1 MEEWIDSGSSS
12 NGREEG
18 EEGEE
23 GESPIQ
29 PNTSHLTA
37 DDDLGGILTQQELEE
52 NFDLRVDCFSD
63 LDTPDEEDG
72 ECCDSTTRGAEQ
84 VPSDLQ
90 PCERRMCQK
99 TTICSAEARDSNQTS
114 RPLRIAESVD
124 TPPFVQPAPPSNTT
138 TNTIAP
144 DPSPHVTGET
154 SDPIP
159 PVGRISVPSVGR
171 ISTIDTSGPSPHVT
185 GETSVPSHGISVP
198 SGPTPPVGR
207 ISTIDMSAHS
217 LRVAGKVSGSSPP
230 GVILV
235 SSREVT
241 YSQVS

>member
-18 EEGEE
+18 E

-29 PNTSHLTA
+29 PNASHLTTD

-52 NFDLRVDCFSD
+52 NFDLGVDCFSD

-72 ECCDSTTRGAEQ
+72 ECCDSTTRGEEQ
-84 VPSDLQ
+84 VPPDVQ
-90 PCERRMCQK
+90 PCERQTCQK
-99 TTICSAEARDSNQTS
+99 TASCSAKAGNQAF
-114 RPLRIAESVD
+114 RPLGIAGSD
-124 TPPFVQPAPPSNTT
+124 TPPFVQPDPPSNTT
-138 TNTIAP
+138 TNMIAP
-144 DPSPHVTGET
+144 NPTPHVTVET
-154 SDPIP
+154 SDPSH
-159 PVGRISVPSVGR
+159 VGEISVPS
-171 ISTIDTSGPSPHVT
+171 P
-185 GETSVPSHGISVP
+185 
-198 SGPTPPVGR
+198 
-207 ISTIDMSAHS
+207 
-217 LRVAGKVSGSSPP
+217 RVAGETSGSSPP

>member
-12 NGREEG
+12 NGREEA
-18 EEGEE
+18 EEE

-29 PNTSHLTA
+29 PNTSHLTT
-37 DDDLGGILTQQELEE
+37 DNDLGGILTQQELEE

-90 PCERRMCQK
+90 PCERWTCQR
-99 TTICSAEARDSNQTS
+99 TTICLAEAKDSYQTY
-114 RPLRIAESVD
+114 RPPRIAESVD
-124 TPPFVQPAPPSNTT
+124 TPPFVQPAPPSNRT
-138 TNTIAP
+138 TNMIAP
-144 DPSPHVTGET
+144 DPSPHVTGEM
-154 SDPIP
+154 
-159 PVGRISVPSVGR
+159 
-171 ISTIDTSGPSPHVT
+171 
-185 GETSVPSHGISVP
+185 

-207 ISTIDMSAHS
+207 ISTIDTSAHS
-217 LRVAGKVSGSSPP
+217 LRVAGKASGPSPP

>member
-1 MEEWIDSGSSS
+1 MHTHKHAHTNMHTHFEQANITVRSTPSCFSLGMEEWIDSGSSS
-12 NGREEG
+12 NGKE

-29 PNTSHLTA
+29 PNTSHLTT
-37 DDDLGGILTQQELEE
+37 DNDLGGILTQQELEE

-63 LDTPDEEDG
+63 LDTPDEEDC
-72 ECCDSTTRGAEQ
+72 ECCDTRGAEQ

-90 PCERRMCQK
+90 PCERQTCQK

-124 TPPFVQPAPPSNTT
+124 TPPFVQPAPPSDRT
-138 TNTIAP
+138 TNMIAP
-144 DPSPHVTGET
+144 DLSPHVTGET
-154 SDPIP
+154 
-159 PVGRISVPSVGR
+159 
-171 ISTIDTSGPSPHVT
+171 
-185 GETSVPSHGISVP
+185 

-217 LRVAGKVSGSSPP
+217 LRVAGKVSGPTPP

>member
-1 MEEWIDSGSSS
+1 MYTHKHAHTHMHTHFEQANITVHSTPSCFSLGMEEWIDSGSSS
-12 NGREEG
+12 NGKE

-29 PNTSHLTA
+29 PNTSHLTT
-37 DDDLGGILTQQELEE
+37 DNDLGGILTQQELEE

-90 PCERRMCQK
+90 PCERQTCQK

-114 RPLRIAESVD
+114 IPLRIAESVD
-124 TPPFVQPAPPSNTT
+124 MPPFVQPAPPSNRT
-138 TNTIAP
+138 TNMIAP
-144 DPSPHVTGET
+144 DPSPHVIGET
-154 SDPIP
+154 P
-159 PVGRISVPSVGR
+159 
-171 ISTIDTSGPSPHVT
+171 
-185 GETSVPSHGISVP
+185 VPSHGISVP

-217 LRVAGKVSGSSPP
+217 LRVAGKASDPTPP

>member
-1 MEEWIDSGSSS
+1 MHTHKHAHTHMHTHFEQANITVHSTPSCFSLGMEEWIDSGSSS
-12 NGREEG
+12 NGREEA
-18 EEGEE
+18 EEE

-29 PNTSHLTA
+29 PNTSHLTT

-84 VPSDLQ
+84 VPPDLQ
-90 PCERRMCQK
+90 PCERQTCQK
-99 TTICSAEARDSNQTS
+99 TASCLTEARDSNQTS

-124 TPPFVQPAPPSNTT
+124 TPPFVQPAPPSNRT
-138 TNTIAP
+138 TNMIAP

-154 SDPIP
+154 S
-159 PVGRISVPSVGR
+159 
-171 ISTIDTSGPSPHVT
+171 GPS
-185 GETSVPSHGISVP
+185 SVP

-207 ISTIDMSAHS
+207 ISTIDMSVHS
-217 LRVAGKVSGSSPP
+217 LHVAGKASGPSPP

>member
-1 MEEWIDSGSSS
+1 MHSRTHAHTHTHFIQSYITVHSTPSCFSLGMEEWIDSGSSS

-18 EEGEE
+18 EEGE
-23 GESPIQ
+23 SPIQ
-29 PNTSHLTA
+29 PNASHLTTD

-63 LDTPDEEDG
+63 LDTPDEEGDG
-72 ECCDSTTRGAEQ
+72 SCDSTTRGEEQ

-90 PCERRMCQK
+90 PCERWTCQK
-99 TTICSAEARDSNQTS
+99 TASCSAKAGNQTS
-114 RPLRIAESVD
+114 RPLGIAGSVD
-124 TPPFVQPAPPSNTT
+124 TPPFLQPAPPSNRT

-154 SDPIP
+154 SVPSHVGEISVPSDPIP
-159 PVGRISVPSVGR
+159 PVGRISM
-171 ISTIDTSGPSPHVT
+171 IDTSGPS
-185 GETSVPSHGISVP
+185 
-198 SGPTPPVGR
+198 
-207 ISTIDMSAHS
+207 
-217 LRVAGKVSGSSPP
+217 LRVPGKTSGSSPP